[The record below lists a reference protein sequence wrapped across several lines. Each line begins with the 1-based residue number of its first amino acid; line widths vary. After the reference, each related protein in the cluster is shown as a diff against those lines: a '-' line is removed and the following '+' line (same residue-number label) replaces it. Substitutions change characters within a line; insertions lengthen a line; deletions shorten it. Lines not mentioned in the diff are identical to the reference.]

1 MKNEIGTDPTMV
13 DVIETLDVP
22 EPIKKIEPKKVSQP
36 NNNNNGNNNNNNNS
50 SKNGSFIKNL
60 LFIILI
66 LALMGG
72 IAFGVYYYLKLAKN
86 NNPVEVAPAFNI
98 NKMEIKAGDEIPESL
113 NDYGD
118 FSKIDVSNCTL
129 DTSEVKN
136 DTPGNYTYYVI
147 CGGSKYSE
155 SFVVKSKDGNDADEE
170 EPVVTKRLNVTTY
183 FNYTIKGEQLNIER
197 LISSDDELTFSFV
210 DKEKYKED
218 MYNIGLQ
225 KVGIKAVDSENNEN
239 IYYAYIYVI
248 NEEPKMKFKCVSSD
262 NSLIDEI
269 IFNKNKENMNN
280 SIRMYEYTY
289 DETEYSNV
297 IETIN
302 DGIIKINENEG
313 NAILDYQNK
322 KITIL
327 KELSKETLDSE
338 YGSEFP
344 STYGEISDYYRNN
357 LKYTCSFV

>member
-22 EPIKKIEPKKVSQP
+22 VPEKKIETKNENKQ
-36 NNNNNGNNNNNNNS
+36 NNN
-50 SKNGSFIKNL
+50 KKPEKKGSFIKNL
-60 LFIILI
+60 LFIILV

-72 IAFGVYYYLKLAKN
+72 VAFGVYYYLRLAKN
-86 NNPVEVAPAFNI
+86 NENNVNVTPAFNL
-98 NKMEIKAGDEIPESL
+98 NKMQINEGDEIPQSL
-113 NDYGD
+113 SEYGD
-118 FSKIDVSNCTL
+118 FSKIDISNCKL

-136 DTPGNYTYYVI
+136 NVPGNYTYYVM
-147 CGGSKYSE
+147 CNGSKYSE
-155 SFVVKSKDGNDADEE
+155 SFVVKSKDGSDE
-170 EPVVTKRLNVTTY
+170 PIAPTVTKRLNVTTY

-197 LISSDDELTFSFV
+197 LISSDDNLTFEFAN
-210 DKEKYKED
+210 KEKYKED

-225 KVGIKAVDSENNEN
+225 KVEIKAVDSENNEN
-239 IYYAYIYVI
+239 TYYAFVYVI
-248 NEEPKMKFKCVSSD
+248 NEEPKMKFKCVSPN

-280 SIRMYEYTY
+280 SVRMYEYTY
-289 DETEYSNV
+289 NDTEYSNI

-302 DGIIKINENEG
+302 NGTIKINENEG

-327 KELSKETLDSE
+327 KDLPKETLDSE
-338 YGSEFP
+338 YGGSFPTTYSEV
-344 STYGEISDYYRNN
+344 SNYYRNS
-357 LKYTCSFV
+357 LKYTCSFN

>member
-22 EPIKKIEPKKVSQP
+22 VPEKKIEPKNENKQ
-36 NNNNNGNNNNNNNS
+36 NNND
-50 SKNGSFIKNL
+50 KKPEKKGSFIKNL
-60 LFIILI
+60 LFIILV

-72 IAFGVYYYLKLAKN
+72 VAFGVYYYLRLAKN
-86 NNPVEVAPAFNI
+86 NENNVNVTPAFNL
-98 NKMEIKAGDEIPESL
+98 NKMQINEGDEIPQSL
-113 NDYGD
+113 SEYGD
-118 FSKIDVSNCTL
+118 FSKIDISNCKL

-136 DTPGNYTYYVI
+136 NVPGNYTYYVM
-147 CGGSKYSE
+147 CNGSKYSE
-155 SFVVKSKDGNDADEE
+155 SFVVKSKDGSDE
-170 EPVVTKRLNVTTY
+170 PIAPTVTKRLNVTTY

-197 LISSDDELTFSFV
+197 LISSDDNLTFEFAN
-210 DKEKYKED
+210 KEKYKED

-225 KVGIKAVDSENNEN
+225 KVEIKAVDLENNEN
-239 IYYAYIYVI
+239 TYYAFVYVI
-248 NEEPKMKFKCVSSD
+248 NEEPKMKFKCVSPN

-280 SIRMYEYTY
+280 SVRMYEYTY
-289 DETEYSNV
+289 NDTEYSNI

-302 DGIIKINENEG
+302 NGTIKINENEG

-327 KELSKETLDSE
+327 KDLPKETLDSE
-338 YGSEFP
+338 YGGSFPTTYSEV
-344 STYGEISDYYRNN
+344 SNYYRNS
-357 LKYTCSFV
+357 LKYTCSFN

>member
-22 EPIKKIEPKKVSQP
+22 VPEKKIEPKNENKQ
-36 NNNNNGNNNNNNNS
+36 NNNDKKPE
-50 SKNGSFIKNL
+50 KNGSFIKNL
-60 LFIILI
+60 LFIILV

-72 IAFGVYYYLKLAKN
+72 VAFGVYYYLRLARN
-86 NNPVEVAPAFNI
+86 NENNVNVTPAFNL
-98 NKMEIKAGDEIPESL
+98 NKMQINEGDEIPQSL
-113 NDYGD
+113 SEYGD
-118 FSKIDVSNCTL
+118 FSKIDISNCKL

-136 DTPGNYTYYVI
+136 NVPGNYTYYVM
-147 CGGSKYSE
+147 CNGSKYSE
-155 SFVVKSKDGNDADEE
+155 SFVVKSKDGSD
-170 EPVVTKRLNVTTY
+170 EPVTPTVTKRLNVTTY

-197 LISSDDELTFSFV
+197 LISSDDNLTFEFAN
-210 DKEKYKED
+210 KEKYKED

-225 KVGIKAVDSENNEN
+225 KVEIKAVDLENNEN
-239 IYYAYIYVI
+239 TYYAFVYVI
-248 NEEPKMKFKCVSSD
+248 NEEPKMKFKCVSPN

-280 SIRMYEYTY
+280 SVRMYEYTY
-289 DETEYSNV
+289 NDTEYSNI

-302 DGIIKINENEG
+302 NGTIKINENEG

-327 KELSKETLDSE
+327 KDLPKETLDSE
-338 YGSEFP
+338 YGGSFPTTYSEV
-344 STYGEISDYYRNN
+344 SNYYRNS
-357 LKYTCSFV
+357 LKYTCSFN

>member
-22 EPIKKIEPKKVSQP
+22 VPEKKIEPKNENKQ
-36 NNNNNGNNNNNNNS
+36 NNNDKKPE
-50 SKNGSFIKNL
+50 KNGSFIKNL
-60 LFIILI
+60 LFIILV

-72 IAFGVYYYLKLAKN
+72 VAFGVYYYLRLAKN
-86 NNPVEVAPAFNI
+86 NENNVNVTPAFNL
-98 NKMEIKAGDEIPESL
+98 NKMQINEGDEVPQSL
-113 NDYGD
+113 SEYGD
-118 FSKIDVSNCTL
+118 FSKIDISNCKL

-136 DTPGNYTYYVI
+136 NVPGNYTYYVM
-147 CGGSKYSE
+147 CNGSKYSE
-155 SFVVKSKDGNDADEE
+155 SFVVKSKDGSD
-170 EPVVTKRLNVTTY
+170 EPVTPTVTKRLNVTTY

-197 LISSDDELTFSFV
+197 LISSDDNLTFEFAN
-210 DKEKYKED
+210 KEKYKED

-225 KVGIKAVDSENNEN
+225 KVEIKAVDLENNEN
-239 IYYAYIYVI
+239 TYYAFVYII
-248 NEEPKMKFKCVSSD
+248 NEEPKMKFKCVSPN

-280 SIRMYEYTY
+280 SVRMYEYTY
-289 DETEYSNV
+289 NDTEYSNI

-302 DGIIKINENEG
+302 NGTIKINENEG

-327 KELSKETLDSE
+327 KDLPKETLDSE
-338 YGSEFP
+338 YGGSFPTTYSEV
-344 STYGEISDYYRNN
+344 SNYYRNS
-357 LKYTCSFV
+357 LKYTCSFN